1 MVIRAVLGR
10 ALWVIWIKHEFTT
23 ESQRKPLLCAS
34 SLRGLRAAAL
44 YSGGTRQHD
53 FRHFHRVTLVSFL
66 PLRLDLPSR
75 ESSCQGANMDRR
87 RNRRVEALLT
97 VRIWGMDAKSKPFT
111 QHAQVKNISDGG
123 AVLQGMTRSMR
134 AGGVLHIQHEDGQ
147 AQFRVV
153 WVGRHGT
160 RRQGEIG
167 VEALASEPAIWDVD
181 LLHCGQVAGIG

>member
-1 MVIRAVLGR
+1 
-10 ALWVIWIKHEFTT
+10 TT
-23 ESQRKPLLCAS
+23 ESQRKTFVVCFLA
-34 SLRGLRAAAL
+34 LRGLRAAAL

-123 AVLQGMTRSMR
+123 AGLQGMTRPMR
-134 AGGVLHIQHEDGQ
+134 AGGVLHNQHEEGQ

-167 VEALASEPAIWDVD
+167 VEALASEPAI
-181 LLHCGQVAGIG
+181 